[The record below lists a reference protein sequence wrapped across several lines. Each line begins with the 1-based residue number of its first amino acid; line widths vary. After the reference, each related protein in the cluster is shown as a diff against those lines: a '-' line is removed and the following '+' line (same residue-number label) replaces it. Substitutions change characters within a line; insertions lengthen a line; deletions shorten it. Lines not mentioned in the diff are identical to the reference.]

1 MNQKSD
7 TQLDCNSTHYELNQ
21 KDIDQLKEKLLL
33 KVTDGKFELLPYY
46 GFLVFKDKMW
56 EGRVLKIVN
65 NEVGNNN
72 DVDEDDFSVFFL
84 ELGLKI
90 CPEMQ
95 DFAMKEIV
103 NIDTTVTVF
112 DLKGG
117 EDKERASK
125 QNNRLCQETFRYI
138 KEMDTATDAGNRR
151 RHYAESTRG
160 EFEMNDA
167 EEIIGCRIKRD
178 HISCCLLAVLKD
190 PTSDKFTSAV
200 IQVSGYEVRTMS
212 VDETLYAIKHWKY
225 ADEMSMVRYAASANM
240 KLAIGAFPL
249 GSSSPVAWAM
259 ISLDG
264 AIAALQTLPAHRG
277 KGLGKAVVKSIS
289 LVALQR
295 SLIPYVFIEDI
306 DTAYIPVSLFSG
318 LGFQV
323 FDKYHF
329 DWTRLSKI

>member
-1 MNQKSD
+1 MNQQSD
-7 TQLDCNSTHYELNQ
+7 MSIDCNNTQYELYQN
-21 KDIDQLKEKLLL
+21 DIDELKEKLLL
-33 KVTDGKFELLPYY
+33 KVTDGKFEFLPYY

-65 NEVGNNN
+65 NELGNNN
-72 DVDEDDFSVFFL
+72 DVDEDDSSVFRL
-84 ELGLKI
+84 EIGSKFV
-90 CPEMQ
+90 PEME

-103 NIDTTVTVF
+103 NITTTVTVF

-117 EDKERASK
+117 EDKERAWK
-125 QNNRLCQETFRYI
+125 QNNRLWQETFRYV
-138 KEMDTATDAGNRR
+138 KKMGEAENRR
-151 RHYAESTRG
+151 INHHCLSIRG
-160 EFEMNDA
+160 EFEMNVA
-167 EEIIGCRIKRD
+167 EEIIGGRIKKD
-178 HISCCLLAVLKD
+178 QSAYAYFAVLQD

-200 IQVSGYEVRTMS
+200 NQVSGYEIRAMS
-212 VDETLYAIKHWKY
+212 IDETLYAIKHWKF
-225 ADEMSMVRYAASANM
+225 ADEMSMVRFTASASL

-259 ISLDG
+259 VSWDG

-323 FDKYHF
+323 FDKFHF
-329 DWTRLSKI
+329 DWARLSII

>member
-1 MNQKSD
+1 MNQKGD
-7 TQLDCNSTHYELNQ
+7 TQLDCNSTQYELSQ

-65 NEVGNNN
+65 NEV
-72 DVDEDDFSVFFL
+72 DEDDSSVFFL

-90 CPEMQ
+90 FPEME

-103 NIDTTVTVF
+103 NITTTVTVF

-117 EDKERASK
+117 EDKERAWK
-125 QNNRLCQETFRYI
+125 QNNRLWQETFRYV

-151 RHYAESTRG
+151 RHFIEESIRG
-160 EFEMNDA
+160 EFEMNVA
-167 EEIIGCRIKRD
+167 EEIIGCRIKREQS
-178 HISCCLLAVLKD
+178 SCCFFAVLKD
-190 PTSDKFTSAV
+190 PTFYKFTSAV
-200 IQVSGYEVRTMS
+200 SQVSGYEVRPMS
-212 VDETLYAIKHWKY
+212 IDETLYAIKHWKF
-225 ADEMSMVRYAASANM
+225 ADEMSMVRYTASANM
-240 KLAIGAFPL
+240 KLAIGAFPV

-259 ISLDG
+259 VSWDG

-306 DTAYIPVSLFSG
+306 DTAYISVSLFSG

-329 DWTRLSKI
+329 DWARLRII